1 MRTYASGLENMLFL
15 CRDFVLRR
23 NIRIATRTEENR
35 QLRPLAAST
44 FGSHHVTFVD
54 FTNRFWNSLVTSGR
68 GIPKGS
74 AYPLAPVLDDV
85 PSGETFGLVKSESAA
100 TFGGLFDIKEEDEE
114 DQDLL
119 HLRDD
124 LSEDELAEMMSID
137 PELRR
142 RPLTCKTMVD
152 NPTAGAAATLN
163 TGTVEARTTG
173 TTRDEHHEPSGT
185 RRVARLVQHDLEV
198 AERIRATA
206 VQGVACL
213 EVESPVIIVRNHCLT
228 LSILNSQLLIGP
240 LQQRQ

>member
-35 QLRPLAAST
+35 QLRPFAAST
-44 FGSHHVTFVD
+44 FGSHHVAFVD

-68 GIPKGS
+68 GVPRGS

-100 TFGGLFDIKEEDEE
+100 TFGGLFDVKEEDEE
-114 DQDLL
+114 DRDLL

-142 RPLTCKTMVD
+142 QPLTCKDRT
-152 NPTAGAAATLN
+152 TSAATTL
-163 TGTVEARTTG
+163 TTSTVEAGTTG
-173 TTRDEHHEPSGT
+173 TSGKGHLESA
-185 RRVARLVQHDLEV
+185 RAREVARLAQPDLEV
-198 AERIRATA
+198 AELTATA
-206 VQGVACL
+206 VQDVACI
-213 EVESPVIIVRNHCLT
+213 EVESPVVIVSNHCLALIT
-228 LSILNSQLLIGP
+228 TRNLQLIGP
-240 LQQRQ
+240 LQRRQ